1 MTTDPNLAKPGH
13 NRRAGDLDPA
23 SDATMTGT
31 LEAPSRISAPIYYT
45 GAELW
50 LHRLSVLAF
59 VFVCATVGV
68 LLVVLPWVD
77 QWSDNHFLAA
87 SPALLGLI
95 SSPFV
100 RGVCSGLGLVDI
112 WIGFWE
118 AVHYSEEKRD

>member
-1 MTTDPNLAKPGH
+1 VTTDPNLSQPGH
-13 NRRAGDLDPA
+13 NRRAGDLGAA
-23 SDATMTGT
+23 SDSTMAGT
-31 LEAPSRISAPIYYT
+31 LEAPARVSTTTYYT
-45 GAELW
+45 GPELW

-77 QWSDNHFLAA
+77 KWSDNHLLAGYPALQGLVA
-87 SPALLGLI
+87 SPFI
-95 SSPFV
+95 

-118 AVHYSEEKRD
+118 AVHYSEEKKD